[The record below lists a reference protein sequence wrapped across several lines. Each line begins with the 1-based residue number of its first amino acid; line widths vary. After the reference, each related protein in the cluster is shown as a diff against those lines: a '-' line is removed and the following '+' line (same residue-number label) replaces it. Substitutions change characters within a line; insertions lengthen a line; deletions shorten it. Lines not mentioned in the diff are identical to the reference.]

1 MEYEETRVL
10 R

>member
-1 MEYEETRVL
+1 TRVL